1 ARPPDAHPRP
11 GPRPPFPAASAHA
24 AYRRVAIMQASGI
37 AVRPATRSTVLAP
50 GLGQHAQAWPAPLP
64 GRGWSRRCYPSNAG
78 TGAATNAPYSSHL
91 RRSPRGPAGQRPPRR
106 HHDVR
111 EGQQGSVL
119 LPSPTTS
126 GHAALRYL
134 APRVLLADLRA
145 PGTNPA
151 SAEGTAAICRACA
164 VYAPRPA
171 ADRGA
176 WSALGGQEREEPP
189 ICAPVSAHNSMTR
202 DWRRTGQSVRGRSNG
217 VSSTGQR

>member
-1 ARPPDAHPRP
+1 MARSVTAPEDQTRS
-11 GPRPPFPAASAHA
+11 GPCQPFPAASAHA

-37 AVRPATRSTVLAP
+37 SVRPATRSTVLAP
-50 GLGQHAQAWPAPLP
+50 GLGRHAQAWPAPLP

-126 GHAALRYL
+126 GLCRVEVPCATSAAGRPAGTGDQSGVRRRHRGHMPRLMRLRSPARRRSRSVVSTL
-134 APRVLLADLRA
+134 MAGARRAADLRA
-145 PGTNPA
+145 
-151 SAEGTAAICRACA
+151 S
-164 VYAPRPA
+164 V
-171 ADRGA
+171 GA
-176 WSALGGQEREEPP
+176 
-189 ICAPVSAHNSMTR
+189 
-202 DWRRTGQSVRGRSNG
+202 
-217 VSSTGQR
+217 